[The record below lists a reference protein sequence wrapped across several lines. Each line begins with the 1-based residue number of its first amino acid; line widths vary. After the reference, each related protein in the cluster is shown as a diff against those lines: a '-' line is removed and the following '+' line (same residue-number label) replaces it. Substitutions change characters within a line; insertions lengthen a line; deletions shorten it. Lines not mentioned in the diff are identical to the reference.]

1 MMKIVVL
8 DGYTLNPGDL
18 SWEGLEKLGDVTV
31 FERTVKEKNQIIKAI
46 GDAEIIFTNKTP
58 LTKEIIKKVSSVKY
72 IGVLATG
79 YNVVDIVAAKEL
91 GIIVTNVPAYG
102 TASVAQM
109 TFALLLEVCHHV
121 GDHNEAVRKGQWNN
135 CDDFCFWNSDLTE
148 LAGKTFGI
156 VGFGLIGQATAK
168 IAQAFGMKV
177 IAYDI
182 NRIPHLENETCKYVE
197 LNELFEMADIIS
209 LHCPLTDSNKG
220 IINRNN
226 ISRMKDRV
234 IIINTSRGPLIAEED
249 LRDALNSGKVAG
261 AALDVV
267 SSEPINVNNPLL
279 EAKNCIITPHIAWA
293 SKESRKRLMNMAIEN
308 LEAFIKGTPEN
319 VVNN

>member
-31 FERTVKEKNQIIKAI
+31 YERTVKEKNQIIKAI

-58 LTKEIIKKVSSVKY
+58 LTKEIIEKVSSVKY

-121 GDHNEAVRKGQWNN
+121 GDHNEAVRKGQWNK

-197 LNELFEMADIIS
+197 LNELFEQADIIS

-226 ISRMKDRV
+226 IARMKDRV

-267 SSEPINVNNPLL
+267 SFEPINVNNPLL

-293 SKESRKRLMNMAIEN
+293 PKESRKRLMNMTIEN
-308 LEAFIKGTPEN
+308 LKAFIKGTPEN